1 MSEFIYVVFKV
12 SIFSCY
18 SFILKECLTPVT
30 AFRDIEDAEKWIG
43 DRSSDYR
50 IIGIS
55 IYNGEGD

>member
-30 AFRDIEDAEKWIG
+30 AFRDIEDAEKWIE
-43 DRSSDYR
+43 DKMLDYR
-50 IIGIS
+50 IIEVEMD
-55 IYNGEGD
+55 NEN